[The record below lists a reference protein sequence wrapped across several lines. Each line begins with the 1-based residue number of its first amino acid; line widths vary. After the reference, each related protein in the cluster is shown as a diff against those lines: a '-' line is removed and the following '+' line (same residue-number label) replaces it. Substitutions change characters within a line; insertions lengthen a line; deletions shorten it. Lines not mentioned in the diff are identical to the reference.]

1 MTHLST
7 LKLHQLRLGELPG
20 DEAARCQAHLD
31 ACALCQARHGHQAE
45 VRREFEAMP
54 VPLAIVRPRWQRVA
68 LGAMPLLA
76 AALVLFA
83 LLPGATPPA
92 SAPVDEAAPGELPA
106 RVDAAVDGD
115 PVATPEAVA
124 APEPAAPTSA
134 SKKPTT
140 RTKGASIPR
149 LEAWVEAG
157 ESERPVYPGESLGA
171 GARVQLRYDAL
182 GKNFVTLAGRD
193 SNGVVEVYATIAAGA
208 RGLQS
213 APFAFTLDDSKG
225 EQAFFALLSDTRLDP
240 EAVKTALSSNPV
252 RMDGAIVT
260 SLVLRK
266 D

>member
-1 MTHLST
+1 MSHVST

-20 DEAARCQAHLD
+20 DEAARCQAHVD
-31 ACALCQARHGHQAE
+31 GCALCQARLGHQAE
-45 VRREFEAMP
+45 VRRDFEALP
-54 VPLAIVRPRWQRVA
+54 VPIAIARPRWQRVA
-68 LGAMPLLA
+68 LGVVPLLA

-83 LLPGATPPA
+83 LLPATTPPA
-92 SAPVDEAAPGELPA
+92 TVPVDETPVTEVP
-106 RVDAAVDGD
+106 AAVEPAAEPSPVTTPEPAVPPE
-115 PVATPEAVA
+115 PVATP
-124 APEPAAPTSA
+124 
-134 SKKPTT
+134 KKSTT
-140 RTKGASIPR
+140 RTKGASMPR

-157 ESERPVYPGESLGA
+157 QSERPVYPGESLGA

-213 APFAFTLDDSKG
+213 APFALTLDDSKG

-240 EAVKTALSSNPV
+240 EAVKKALSKNPV

>member
-1 MTHLST
+1 MSHVST

-31 ACALCQARHGHQAE
+31 GCALCQARLGHQAE
-45 VRREFEAMP
+45 VRRDFEAMP
-54 VPLAIVRPRWQRVA
+54 IPLAIARPRWQRMA
-68 LGAMPLLA
+68 LGVVPLLA

-83 LLPGATPPA
+83 LSPGTPPRK
-92 SAPVDEAAPGELPA
+92 APVDETPVTETPVLVGPIAEPG
-106 RVDAAVDGD
+106 
-115 PVATPEAVA
+115 PVATPA
-124 APEPAAPTSA
+124 APVAVEVVAPLA
-134 SKKPTT
+134 PKKSTT
-140 RTKGASIPR
+140 RTKGASMPR

-157 ESERPVYPGESLGA
+157 QSERPVYPGESLGA

-193 SNGVVEVYATIAAGA
+193 SNGVVEVYATIAATA

-213 APFAFTLDDSKG
+213 APFALTLDDSKG

-240 EAVKTALSSNPV
+240 ESVKMALTKNPV

>member
-1 MTHLST
+1 MSHVST
-7 LKLHQLRLGELPG
+7 LKLHQLRLGELPAE
-20 DEAARCQAHLD
+20 EAARCQAHVD
-31 ACALCQARHGHQAE
+31 GCALCQARLGHQAE
-45 VRREFEAMP
+45 VRRDFEAMP
-54 VPLAIVRPRWQRVA
+54 VPLAIARPRWQRVA

-76 AALVLFA
+76 AAIVLLA
-83 LLPGATPPA
+83 LFPATTTTT
-92 SAPVDEAAPGELPA
+92 STPVDETAPAELPA
-106 RVDAAVDGD
+106 KVDVVSDAD
-115 PVATPEAVA
+115 PVATPEPVV
-124 APEPAAPTSA
+124 APEPAAPAPTT
-134 SKKPTT
+134 KKATT

-193 SNGVVEVYATIAAGA
+193 SDGVVEVYATIAAGA

-213 APFAFTLDDSKG
+213 APFALTLDDSKG

-240 EAVKTALSSNPV
+240 EAVKTALSRNPV

>member
-1 MTHLST
+1 MSHVST

-31 ACALCQARHGHQAE
+31 GCALCQARIGHQAE
-45 VRREFEAMP
+45 VRRDFEAMP
-54 VPLAIVRPRWQRVA
+54 VPLVIARPRWQRVA
-68 LGAMPLLA
+68 LGVVPLLA

-83 LLPGATPPA
+83 LLPSDPA
-92 SAPVDEAAPGELPA
+92 VQAPVDETPVVEMPVL
-106 RVDAAVDGD
+106 VEHDA
-115 PVATPEAVA
+115 
-124 APEPAAPTSA
+124 EPAVVATSA
-134 SKKPTT
+134 SPAVAEPAPAVTPKKSTT
-140 RTKGASIPR
+140 RTKGASMPR

-157 ESERPVYPGESLGA
+157 QSERPVYPGESLGA

-193 SNGVVEVYATIAAGA
+193 SNGVVEVYATIAATA

-213 APFAFTLDDSKG
+213 APFALTLDDSKG

-240 EAVKTALSSNPV
+240 ESVKLALSKNPV